1 MRTRKSKKG
10 FTLLEVL
17 VAVGLLAIASV
28 AIGSMLISSQ
38 KNSSRV
44 MTQTELQQQ
53 LTQTQENLHNE
64 ILATNAGIK
73 YWTRDSDADPWE
85 LTQRDNGTEK
95 DKVIAFYNLSQAD
108 YVLTKTYYW
117 YDSDEQILKVGSM
130 EQQIEKNTENSQT
143 IAVDPDLDLALEAVE
158 KWDVGASA
166 LKSMSF
172 DATDYSQNQLLSF
185 YLNVE
190 SEEHGKSYET
200 EDTVFM
206 RNTIS
211 INNDLKVDEFH
222 TIQIEMPTLAEGAND
237 FIYDTTEHSPTEV
250 NYLDRFVT
258 RTADSVTSATN
269 AGVYT
274 ITYSLKDKDS
284 TQWADGTTGDITL
297 TWTIKP
303 KELVLLWGDT
313 QWDYDGQV
321 HSTTAEIRG
330 VCEGDTVNLT
340 LTNNAV
346 GPDAGEVTCHAVV
359 DNANYKLPPNNS
371 VILRIGPATASA
383 DIEIVNRTYNG
394 EPQSMVNV
402 KNVTGGTVYF
412 YISEA
417 SQAPTAGAVTSETC
431 TALDAGTYSIWY
443 RVVPDINSEGGEV
456 TYLGKAIM
464 SRQPASTVK
473 TENFTYDG
481 MTKTGVT
488 GQFIQIVSGQ
498 ASATNAGEYTVMVE
512 PDKNHLWADTQ
523 DASARQV
530 LWTIEPTE
538 LDFTP
543 PTPVSGLVY
552 NKTQQI
558 LVHPGSSENGTMY
571 YKLEGGEWSR
581 NIPTATDAGTYKVY
595 YYVKG
600 EGNHQD
606 TSQDA
611 YVTAEIQP
619 RPESYVHTT
628 DRIFNGSLQIGYSTA
643 NLVDIGGYYAASS
656 AGTHTF
662 TATPQKNYC
671 WEGAPGDQSPRTFEW
686 TIYPGDANL
695 THPIGIERVYNGKE
709 QTLVFPG
716 HSETGT
722 LMYELGEDGE
732 YSTQV
737 PTAVETGEY
746 VIYYYVK
753 GDANHDDSGEY
764 SVSASI
770 IPSPTARAEAVNRI
784 YNGREQI
791 GIIGE
796 NIIVT
801 GVESAT
807 EAGTYSATVVP
818 KQNYAWKDGSRD
830 EKILTWSITRTT
842 VSFTPPDALSELI
855 YNGEAQQLV
864 KPGYSED
871 GTIMYKLENGEWSE
885 EVPTGIDAGT
895 YTIYYYVKGDENHDD
910 SPTDMLQVKILRNPS
925 ASYQVIKT
933 DMDYTGNPVSPE
945 IKGEHI
951 HTAGENVATDMGAY
965 TMMIVPDENYAW
977 EDGTY
982 GPVMVEWT
990 VSASF
995 AFITSQPTSL
1005 ELMYTGKPQTLVTPG
1020 TATGGI
1026 IQYKVDNGGEPTEF
1040 SDKLPTAVNA
1050 GTYTVTYYVK
1060 GQNGFIDSQEQT
1072 LTVTIKRSP
1081 TASLVVQDMVFNG
1094 SSQSGIVKNN
1104 YVIILKDSTAN
1115 AYYPGT
1121 FNIYAEP
1128 DQNHSWEDG
1137 TSSMRHFTWRILVSN
1152 TASFEYPDDVYY
1164 NGHTARPNMT
1174 GNHVIW
1180 SGTTEAQDLG
1190 IYLMDVAPEYGYA
1203 WEDGTTASRRAS
1215 WQIIKNP
1222 SARFELT
1229 NNGEVAYTGDRVYMP
1244 FQGGNVVITGTQYA
1258 EATGTYT
1265 AYVEPEYGF
1274 CWADGSEEQITV
1286 TWKIV
1291 GNSEATFNA
1300 SGLTE
1305 FTYDGSAKTISI
1317 QYNKI
1322 VLSGTLSA
1330 TDAGTYTVSAVPT
1343 DGYTWSD
1350 TGTDEERSVSWKINR
1365 ARTATASAVNR
1376 TYNGSSQT
1384 GVTGSYV
1391 TWGGTTK
1398 ATNAANY
1405 TATATPDANHAWP
1418 DGSTTAKTI
1427 NWSIAKA
1434 RTASVTTSNK
1444 TYNGKTQ
1451 TGVTGTNVAFASGSQ
1466 RTGINAGTYKATA
1479 TPNSNYAWSDGTSAA
1494 KSFSW
1499 VINRARTATVKAYG
1513 YRYSLDSSKTVGVTG
1528 TNVTLSGTTSSTGGG
1543 IHKAYATPKANYAW
1557 SDGSYGRKTVIWVRG
1572 DKAVSQ
1578 GYGNSST
1585 QVKNV
1590 QNMLNALGYN
1600 AGTADGICGSGT
1612 IAAIKRF
1619 QRAYGLTAD
1628 GVLGY
1633 QGYPT
1638 LLVAYAKHQKMGHIY
1653 PTLPLTFS

>member
-1 MRTRKSKKG
+1 MRIRKSKKG

-95 DKVIAFYNLSQAD
+95 DKVIAFYNLNQAD

-158 KWDVGASA
+158 KWDVGASS
-166 LKSMSF
+166 LESMSF
-172 DATDYSQNQLLSF
+172 DTTGYSQNQLLSF

-190 SEEHGKSYET
+190 SEEHGKSYNT

-211 INNDLKVDEFH
+211 INDDLKVDEFH

-284 TQWADGTTGDITL
+284 TQWTDGTTGDITL

-330 VCEGDTVNLT
+330 VYESDTVNLT
-340 LTNNAV
+340 LTNNSV
-346 GPDAGEVTCHAVV
+346 GPNAGEVVCNAVI
-359 DNANYKLPPNNS
+359 DNTNYKLPPNYS
-371 VILRIGPATASA
+371 VVLKITSIDASA
-383 DIEIVNRTYNG
+383 DIDIVNRTYNG
-394 EPQSMVNV
+394 KSQSMVNV
-402 KNVTGGTVYF
+402 KNVVGNAVYF

-417 SQAPTAGAVTSETC
+417 SQTPAAGVVTSTTC
-431 TALDAGTYSIWY
+431 TALNAGTYYIWY
-443 RVVPDINSEGGEV
+443 RVEPDANSHGGEV

-464 SRQPASTVK
+464 SRQPAATVTTK
-473 TENFTYDG
+473 NFTYDG
-481 MTKTGVT
+481 KTKTGVT

-498 ASATNAGEYTVMVE
+498 ASAKNAGEYTVMVE
-512 PDKNHLWADTQ
+512 PDRNHLWADTK
-523 DASARQV
+523 DASTKQIT
-530 LWTIEPTE
+530 WTISPAESK
-538 LDFTP
+538 LTP
-543 PTPVSGLVY
+543 PTPISGLVY
-552 NKTQQI
+552 NKAPQALI
-558 LVHPGSSENGTMY
+558 RPGSTNSGTMY
-571 YKLEGGEWSR
+571 YKLEGGKWSR
-581 NIPTATDAGTYKVY
+581 NVPTATDAGTYKVY

-600 EGNHQD
+600 GANYND
-606 TSQDA
+606 TPQNA
-611 YVTAEIQP
+611 YITAEIQP
-619 RPESYVHTT
+619 RPESYVHTA
-628 DRIFNGSLQIGYSTA
+628 DKIFNGTVQTGYSAA
-643 NLVDIGGYYAASS
+643 NLVDISGYYAASS

-671 WEGAPGDQSPRTFEW
+671 WEDSPGDRSTRTFKW
-686 TIYPGDANL
+686 TIHPGSANL
-695 THPIGIERVYNGKE
+695 THPIGIERVYNGKA
-709 QTLVFPG
+709 QSIVFPG
-716 HSETGT
+716 SSESGT
-722 LMYELGEDGE
+722 LMYKLGRDGT
-732 YSTQV
+732 YSTRV
-737 PTAVETGEY
+737 PTATAAGKY
-746 VIYYYVK
+746 TIYYYVK
-753 GDANHDDSGEY
+753 GDANHNDSKEF
-764 SVSASI
+764 SI
-770 IPSPTARAEAVNRI
+770 TSSILPSPTASVEAVNRI
-784 YNGREQI
+784 YNGKEQI
-791 GIIGE
+791 GVIGE
-796 NIIVT
+796 NVVIS
-801 GVESAT
+801 GKKSAT
-807 EAGTYSATVVP
+807 AVGTYSATVVP
-818 KQNYAWKDGSRD
+818 KTNYAWEDGTRGRKTITW
-830 EKILTWSITRTT
+830 KITEVTA
-842 VSFTPPDALSELI
+842 SFTPPTALTNLV
-855 YNGEAQQLV
+855 YNGKAQQLI
-864 KPGYSED
+864 KPGYTQD
-871 GTIMYKLENGEWSE
+871 GTIMYKLEGDSWSE
-885 EVPTGIDAGT
+885 SIPTGTNAGT
-895 YTIYYYVKGDENHDD
+895 YKVYYYVKGDENHKD
-910 SPTDMLQVKILRNPS
+910 SATKTIQVKISRRPS
-925 ASYQVIKT
+925 AEYEIIAT
-933 DMDYTGNPVSPE
+933 DMDYTGNAVSPKIE
-945 IKGEHI
+945 GTHINKTGDIK
-951 HTAGENVATDMGAY
+951 ATNIGTY
-965 TMMIVPDENYAW
+965 TITLTPAKNYAW

-982 GPVMVEWT
+982 GPVDIEWT
-990 VSASF
+990 ISASF
-995 AFITSQPTSL
+995 ASIATPPKALTL
-1005 ELMYTGKPQTLVTPG
+1005 TYTGKAQSLIKAG
-1020 TATGGI
+1020 TANGGVI
-1026 IQYKVDNGGEPTEF
+1026 YYKVNNGGTPSTY
-1040 SDKLPTAVNA
+1040 STSLPKATNA

-1060 GQNGFIDSQEQT
+1060 GQNGFIDSKTQT
-1072 LTVTIKRSP
+1072 ISVIIKRSP
-1081 TASLVVQDMVFNG
+1081 TASFAVRNVTYNG
-1094 SSQSGIVKNN
+1094 ITQSGISKNN
-1104 YVIILKDSTAN
+1104 YAVISSNSTTTAI
-1115 AYYPGT
+1115 YPGT
-1121 FNIYAEP
+1121 FKIYATP
-1128 DQNHSWEDG
+1128 DSNHSWSDG
-1137 TSSMRHFTWRILVSN
+1137 TTTMRTFTWKILPSN
-1152 TASFEYPDDVYY
+1152 TATFEYPDDVYFT
-1164 NGHTARPNMT
+1164 GRIVRPVMK
-1174 GNHVIW
+1174 GSHVTW
-1180 SGTTEAQDLG
+1180 SGTKFAMALG
-1190 IYLMDVAPEYGYA
+1190 TYSMTVTPRDGYA
-1203 WEDGTTASRRAS
+1203 WKDGTTDSVTVNWRVVT
-1215 WQIIKNP
+1215 NP
-1222 SARFELT
+1222 SAKFTLT
-1229 NNGEVAYTGDRVYMP
+1229 NNGESVYTGDRVGIPY
-1244 FQGGNVVITGTQYA
+1244 QGENVLLTGTLYA
-1258 EATGTYT
+1258 VNTGTYT
-1265 AYVEPEYGF
+1265 AYVQPKDGF
-1274 CWADGSEEQITV
+1274 CWPDGGTEKITV
-1286 TWKIV
+1286 KWKIV
-1291 GNSEATFNA
+1291 GRNEATFSV

-1317 QYNKI
+1317 RYNRI
-1322 VLSGTLSA
+1322 VLSGKLSA

-1343 DGYTWSD
+1343 DGYCWSD

-1391 TWGGTTK
+1391 TWRGTTK

-1405 TATATPDANHAWP
+1405 TAIATPDANHAWS

-1451 TGVTGTNVAFASGSQ
+1451 TGVTGKNVTFASGSQ
-1466 RTGINAGTYKATA
+1466 RTGINAGTYRATA

-1528 TNVTLSGTTSSTGGG
+1528 TNVTLSGTTSSTGAG

-1612 IAAIKRF
+1612 VAAIKRF
-1619 QRAYGLTAD
+1619 QKAYGLTAD